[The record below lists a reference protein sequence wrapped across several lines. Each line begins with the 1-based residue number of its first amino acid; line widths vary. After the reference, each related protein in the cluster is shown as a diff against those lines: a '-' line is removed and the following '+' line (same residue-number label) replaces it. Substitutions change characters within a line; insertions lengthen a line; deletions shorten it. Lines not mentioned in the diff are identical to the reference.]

1 MIRLRLVV
9 PVLAVACC
17 LSPLTKAQ
25 DAAADYPNN
34 TIRIVI
40 GFSPGGGSDVAG
52 RAVADKLAERWGKP
66 VIVENKTGAQGNLA
80 MAAVAKAAPDGY
92 TLIVVPIGNA
102 AVNPSLFKELPYSMN
117 EFAPISRIADIE
129 NVLVV
134 NSKLP
139 AKNLEELIALGK
151 SGNTRFTFS
160 SPGAGSQAHLAGEL
174 LARAIG
180 VEIAHIPYRGL
191 GPALND
197 VLSGEITLT
206 FAQLSNAKQ
215 FIENG
220 QLRAIGIASQK
231 RNAALPD
238 VPTLSE
244 AGLPGFVAVSW
255 YALMA
260 PAKTPRP
267 IIDKLSRE
275 ISGIVQLPDVSKTF
289 AALGAQPVGGTPEQ
303 LQQTIAEDTVRW
315 AKVIKE
321 AGIPLQ

>member
-1 MIRLRLVV
+1 MKPIRNSILT
-9 PVLAVACC
+9 
-17 LSPLTKAQ
+17 LSIAAGLSTPLHAQ
-25 DAAADYPNN
+25 DAASDYPNS

-52 RAVADKLAERWGKP
+52 RAVAEKLAEKWGKP

-80 MAAVAKAAPDGY
+80 MAYVAKSPPDGY
-92 TLIVVPIGNA
+92 TLVVAPIGNA
-102 AVNPSLFKELPYSMN
+102 AVNPSLFKELPYDMK
-117 EFAPISRIADIE
+117 EFAPVSMIAEIE

-139 AKNLEELIALGK
+139 AKNLQELIALGK
-151 SGNTRFTFS
+151 SKDRRLTFS

-174 LARAIG
+174 LARAIN
-180 VEIAHIPYRGL
+180 VDITHIPYRGL

-220 QLRAIGIASQK
+220 QLRAIGVASPK
-231 RNAALPD
+231 RSPALPD

-244 AGLPGFVAVSW
+244 AGLPGFAAVSW
-255 YALMA
+255 YAIMA
-260 PAKTPRP
+260 PAKTPRA
-267 IIDKLSRE
+267 IVDKLSRE
-275 ISGIVQLPDVSKTF
+275 IGTIVQLPDVKKTF
-289 AALGAQPVGGTPEQ
+289 AALGAQPVGGTPED
-303 LQQTIAEDTVRW
+303 LQRTIDEDTARW
-315 AKVIKE
+315 AKVIKD

>member
-1 MIRLRLVV
+1 MIRLRTLLPVV
-9 PVLAVACC
+9 AVACC
-17 LSPLTKAQ
+17 LSSMSYAQ

-52 RAVADKLAERWGKP
+52 RAVADKLAEKWGKP

-102 AVNPSLFKELPYSMN
+102 AVNPSLFKELPYSMS

-134 NSKLP
+134 SSKLP

-151 SGNTRFTFS
+151 SGKMRFTFS

-180 VEIAHIPYRGL
+180 VDIAHIPYRGL

-220 QLRAIGIASQK
+220 QLRAIGIASPK
-231 RNAALPD
+231 RNAALPN

-260 PAKTPRP
+260 PANTPRP

-275 ISGIVQLPDVSKTF
+275 IAGIVQLPGVTATF
-289 AALGAQPVGGTPEQ
+289 AALGAQPVGGTPEE
-303 LQQTIAEDTVRW
+303 LRTTIVEDTARW

>member
-1 MIRLRLVV
+1 MIRLRSIL
-9 PVLAVACC
+9 PLLATACC
-17 LSPLTKAQ
+17 LSSVAHAQ
-25 DAAADYPNN
+25 DPAANYPNS

-40 GFSPGGGSDVAG
+40 GFSPGGGSDVTG
-52 RAVADKLAERWGKP
+52 RAVAEKLADKWGKP

-80 MAAVAKAAPDGY
+80 MSAVAKAAPDGY
-92 TLIVVPIGNA
+92 TLIVVPVGNA
-102 AVNPSLFKELPYSMN
+102 AVNPSLFKELPYNMN
-117 EFAPISRIADIE
+117 EFAPISRIVDIE

-134 NSKLP
+134 SSKLP
-139 AKNLEELIALGK
+139 AKDLKELIALGK
-151 SGNTRFTFS
+151 SGKMRFTFS

-180 VEIAHIPYRGL
+180 VDMAHIPYRGL

-220 QLRAIGIASQK
+220 QLRAIGIASPK

-244 AGLPGFVAVSW
+244 AGLKDFVAVSW

-260 PAKTPRP
+260 PAMTPQP

-275 ISGIVQLPDVSKTF
+275 IAGIVKLPDVTKTF
-289 AALGAQPVGGTPEQ
+289 AALGATPVGGTPEE
-303 LQQTIAEDTVRW
+303 LKQTIAEDNERW
-315 AKVIKE
+315 AKVIKD